1 MAVPGKK
8 TRDMT
13 QGVIWKHLIA
23 FALPLMIGNL
33 FQQLYNTVDSIV
45 VGNYV
50 SKQALAAVGSTTSII
65 NMMVGFFS
73 GVSVGAGVIISQRF
87 GAKDPEGVH
96 KAVHTTITL
105 TLIIGVIGTVV
116 GTLLAPTML
125 TLMKTPEDVF
135 VEAKVYL
142 RIYFGGISGLMLYNM
157 GSGILR
163 AVGDSRRPLYFL
175 IVSSVV
181 NIVLDL
187 LFVLGFG
194 MGVEGVAYAT
204 IIAQFVSAFLIY
216 LTLYR
221 TRDVHQFRP
230 SKLRLYPEMVSSIIR
245 VGLPSGLQQALT
257 SFSNVFV
264 QSYINSFGTNCVA
277 GWSCYHRIDQFILLP
292 MQSISMASTTFA
304 GQNIGNRDLERTEKG
319 IRTAVTLSI
328 VVTGILITLVSIF
341 CVPLIKIF
349 NNDPAVLE
357 YGKTFIRLISP
368 FYLIICFNQIY
379 AGALRGAGDAKAP
392 MVIMLFSF
400 VLFRQLYLAI
410 GTQFEALNNPWFVGL
425 GYPAGWAMC
434 SALQLTYYYKSK
446 WRERCR
452 NRWAAEDAAREMKK
466 ANA

>member
-1 MAVPGKK
+1 MAAPRKK

-13 QGVIWKHLIA
+13 QGTIWKHLLA

-45 VGNYV
+45 VGQFV

-65 NMMVGFFS
+65 NMLVGFFS

-96 KAVHTTITL
+96 KAVHTTISL
-105 TLIIGVIGTVV
+105 TLIIGLIGTVV
-116 GTLLAPTML
+116 GIVLAPIML
-125 TLMKTPEDVF
+125 TLMKTPQDVF
-135 VEAKVYL
+135 VEAKAYL
-142 RIYFGGISGLMLYNM
+142 QIYFGGISGLMLYNM

-175 IVSSVV
+175 VFSSCV

-187 LFVLGFG
+187 LFVLGFH

-204 IIAQFVSAFLIY
+204 IIAQFSSAALIY
-216 LTLYR
+216 FTLYR
-221 TRDVHQFRP
+221 THDVHRFQP
-230 SKLRLYPEMVSSIIR
+230 KKLRIYPEMVRSIIR
-245 VGLPSGLQQALT
+245 VGLPAGLQQALT

-264 QSYINSFGTNCVA
+264 QGYINSFGTNCVA

-292 MQSISMASTTFA
+292 MQSISMASTTFV
-304 GQNIGNRDLERTEKG
+304 GQNIGHRDLKRTEKG
-319 IRTAVTLSI
+319 IRTAVMLSI
-328 VVTGILITLVSIF
+328 VVTGILIGLVVIF
-341 CVPLIKIF
+341 CAPLIKIF
-349 NNDPAVLE
+349 NDDPGVVE
-357 YGKTFIRLISP
+357 YGVMFIRLISP

-392 MVIMLFSF
+392 MFIMLFSF

-410 GTQFEALNNPWFVGL
+410 GTQFINTEWFVGL

-434 SALQLTYYYKSK
+434 STLQLLYYYKSK
-446 WRERCR
+446 WRDRCR
-452 NRWAAEDAAREMKK
+452 ANWAAEDAAKELKK
-466 ANA
+466 A

>member
-1 MAVPGKK
+1 MAAPRKK
-8 TRDMT
+8 TWDMT
-13 QGVIWKHLIA
+13 QGTIWKHLLA

-45 VGNYV
+45 VGQFV

-65 NMMVGFFS
+65 NMLVGFFS

-96 KAVHTTITL
+96 KAVHTTISL
-105 TLIIGVIGTVV
+105 TLIIGLIGTVV
-116 GTLLAPTML
+116 GIVLAPIML
-125 TLMKTPEDVF
+125 TLMKTPQDVF
-135 VEAKVYL
+135 VEAKAYL
-142 RIYFGGISGLMLYNM
+142 QIYFGGISGLMLYNM

-175 IVSSVV
+175 VFSSCV

-187 LFVLGFG
+187 VFVLGFH

-204 IIAQFVSAFLIY
+204 IIAQFSSAALIY
-216 LTLYR
+216 FTLYR
-221 TRDVHQFRP
+221 THDVHRFHP
-230 SKLRLYPEMVSSIIR
+230 KKLRIYPEMVRSIIR
-245 VGLPSGLQQALT
+245 VGLPAGLQQALT

-264 QSYINSFGTNCVA
+264 QGYINSFGTNCVA

-292 MQSISMASTTFA
+292 MQSISMASTTFV
-304 GQNIGNRDLERTEKG
+304 GQNIGHRDLERTEKG

-328 VVTGILITLVSIF
+328 IVTGFLIGLVVIF
-341 CVPLIKIF
+341 CAPLIKIF
-349 NNDPAVLE
+349 NDDPGVVE
-357 YGKTFIRLISP
+357 YGVMFIRLISP

-410 GTQFEALNNPWFVGL
+410 GTQFINTEWFVGL
-425 GYPAGWAMC
+425 GYPAGWIMC
-434 SALQLTYYYKSK
+434 STLQLLYYYKSK
-446 WRERCR
+446 WRDRCR
-452 NRWAAEDAAREMKK
+452 ANWAAEDAAKELKK
-466 ANA
+466 V

>member
-1 MAVPGKK
+1 VAAPRKK

-13 QGVIWKHLIA
+13 QGVIWKHLLA

-45 VGNYV
+45 VGQFV

-65 NMMVGFFS
+65 NMLVGFFS

-96 KAVHTTITL
+96 KAVHTTISL
-105 TLIIGVIGTVV
+105 TLIIGLVGTVV
-116 GTLLAPTML
+116 GILLAPLML
-125 TLMKTPEDVF
+125 TLMKTPQDVF
-135 VEAKVYL
+135 VEAKTYL
-142 RIYFGGISGLMLYNM
+142 QIYFGGISGLMLYNM

-175 IVSSVV
+175 VFSSCV

-204 IIAQFVSAFLIY
+204 IIAQFASAALIY
-216 LTLYR
+216 FTLYR
-221 TRDVHQFRP
+221 TQDVHRFQP
-230 SKLRLYPEMVSSIIR
+230 SKLRVYPEMMRSIIR
-245 VGLPSGLQQALT
+245 VGFPAGLQQALT

-264 QSYINSFGTNCVA
+264 QGYINSFGTNCVA

-292 MQSISMASTTFA
+292 MQSISMASTTFV
-304 GQNIGNRDLERTEKG
+304 GQNIGHRDLERTEKG
-319 IRTAVTLSI
+319 IRTAVMLSI
-328 VVTGILITLVSIF
+328 IVTGILIGLVVIF
-341 CVPLIKIF
+341 CAPLIKIF
-349 NNDPAVLE
+349 NDDPGVVE
-357 YGKTFIRLISP
+357 YGVMFIRLISP

-392 MVIMLFSF
+392 MIIMLFSF

-410 GTQFEALNNPWFVGL
+410 GTQFINTEWFVGL
-425 GYPAGWAMC
+425 GYPAGWIMC
-434 SALQLTYYYKSK
+434 STLQLLYYYKSH
-446 WRERCR
+446 WRDRCR
-452 NRWAAEDAAREMKK
+452 ANWAAEDAAKELKK
-466 ANA
+466 A

>member
-1 MAVPGKK
+1 MAAPRKK

-13 QGVIWKHLIA
+13 QGTIWKHLLA

-45 VGNYV
+45 VGQFV

-65 NMMVGFFS
+65 NMLVGFFS

-96 KAVHTTITL
+96 KAVHTTISL
-105 TLIIGVIGTVV
+105 TLIIGLIGTVV
-116 GTLLAPTML
+116 GIVLAPIML
-125 TLMKTPEDVF
+125 TLMKTPQDVF
-135 VEAKVYL
+135 VEAKAYL
-142 RIYFGGISGLMLYNM
+142 QIYFGGISGLMLYNM

-175 IVSSVV
+175 VFSSCV

-187 LFVLGFG
+187 LFVLGFH

-204 IIAQFVSAFLIY
+204 IIAQFSSAALIY
-216 LTLYR
+216 FTLYR
-221 TRDVHQFRP
+221 THDVHRFQP
-230 SKLRLYPEMVSSIIR
+230 KKLRIYPEMVRSIIR
-245 VGLPSGLQQALT
+245 VGLPAGLQQALT

-264 QSYINSFGTNCVA
+264 QGYINSFGTNCVA

-292 MQSISMASTTFA
+292 MQSISMASTTFV
-304 GQNIGNRDLERTEKG
+304 GQNIGHRDLERTEKG
-319 IRTAVTLSI
+319 IRTAVMLSI
-328 VVTGILITLVSIF
+328 VVTGILIGLVVIF
-341 CVPLIKIF
+341 CAPLIKIF
-349 NNDPAVLE
+349 NDDPGVVE
-357 YGKTFIRLISP
+357 YGVMFIRLISP
-368 FYLIICFNQIY
+368 FYLIICINHIY

-392 MVIMLFSF
+392 MFIMLFSF

-410 GTQFEALNNPWFVGL
+410 GTQFINTEWFVGL

-434 SALQLTYYYKSK
+434 STLQLLYYYKSK
-446 WRERCR
+446 WRDRCR
-452 NRWAAEDAAREMKK
+452 ANWAAEDAAKEMKK
-466 ANA
+466 A

>member
-1 MAVPGKK
+1 MAAPRKK

-13 QGVIWKHLIA
+13 QGTIWKHLLA

-45 VGNYV
+45 VGQFV

-65 NMMVGFFS
+65 NMLVGFFS

-87 GAKDPEGVH
+87 GAKDPVGVH
-96 KAVHTTITL
+96 KAVHTTISL
-105 TLIIGVIGTVV
+105 TLIIGLVGTVV
-116 GTLLAPTML
+116 GIVLAPIML
-125 TLMKTPEDVF
+125 TLMKTPQDVF
-135 VEAKVYL
+135 VEAKAYL
-142 RIYFGGISGLMLYNM
+142 QIYFGGISGLMLYNM

-175 IVSSVV
+175 VFSSCV

-187 LFVLGFG
+187 LFVLGFH

-204 IIAQFVSAFLIY
+204 IIAQFSSAALIY
-216 LTLYR
+216 FTLYR
-221 TRDVHQFRP
+221 THDVHRFQP
-230 SKLRLYPEMVSSIIR
+230 KKLRIYPEMVRSIIR
-245 VGLPSGLQQALT
+245 VGLPAGLQQALT

-264 QSYINSFGTNCVA
+264 QGYINSFGTNCVA

-292 MQSISMASTTFA
+292 MQSISMASTTFV
-304 GQNIGNRDLERTEKG
+304 GQNIGHRDLERTEKG
-319 IRTAVTLSI
+319 IRTAVMLSI
-328 VVTGILITLVSIF
+328 VVTGILIGLVVIF
-341 CVPLIKIF
+341 CAPLIKIF
-349 NNDPAVLE
+349 NDDPGVVE
-357 YGKTFIRLISP
+357 YGVMFIRLISP

-392 MVIMLFSF
+392 MFIMLFSF

-410 GTQFEALNNPWFVGL
+410 GTQFINTEWFVGL

-434 SALQLTYYYKSK
+434 STLQLLYYYKSK
-446 WRERCR
+446 WRDRCR
-452 NRWAAEDAAREMKK
+452 ANWAAEDAAKEMKK
-466 ANA
+466 A

>member
-1 MAVPGKK
+1 MAAPRKK

-13 QGVIWKHLIA
+13 QGVIWKHLLA

-45 VGNYV
+45 VGQFV

-65 NMMVGFFS
+65 NMLVGFFS
-73 GVSVGAGVIISQRF
+73 GVSVGAGVVISQRF

-96 KAVHTTITL
+96 KAVHTTISL
-105 TLIIGVIGTVV
+105 TLIIGLIGTVV
-116 GTLLAPTML
+116 GVFLAPVML
-125 TLMKTPEDVF
+125 TLMKTPQDVF

-142 RIYFGGISGLMLYNM
+142 QIYFGGISGLMLYNM

-175 IVSSVV
+175 VFSSCV

-187 LFVLGFG
+187 VFVLVFQ
-194 MGVEGVAYAT
+194 MGVKGVALAT
-204 IIAQFVSAFLIY
+204 IIAQFSSAALIY
-216 LTLYR
+216 FTLYR
-221 TRDVHQFRP
+221 THDVHRFQP
-230 SKLRLYPEMVSSIIR
+230 SKLKIYPEMLKNIIR

-292 MQSISMASTTFA
+292 MQSISMASTTFV
-304 GQNIGNRDLERTEKG
+304 GQNMGNRNLERAEKG
-319 IRTAVTLSI
+319 IRTAVILSM
-328 VVTGILITLVSIF
+328 VVTGTLITLVCIF

-349 NNDPAVLE
+349 NADPAVLE
-357 YGKTFIRLISP
+357 YGKTFIRMISP

-379 AGALRGAGDAKAP
+379 AGALRGAGDAKTP
-392 MVIMLFSF
+392 MIIMLFSF
-400 VLFRQLYLAI
+400 VLFRQMYLAI
-410 GTQFEALNNPWFVGL
+410 GTQFPALNNPWFVGL

-434 SALQLTYYYKSK
+434 STLQLLYYYKSK
-446 WRERCR
+446 WRDRCR
-452 NRWAAEDAAREMKK
+452 ARWAEEDAAK
-466 ANA
+466 NAQIA

>member
-1 MAVPGKK
+1 MAAPRKK

-13 QGVIWKHLIA
+13 QGTIWKHLLA

-45 VGNYV
+45 VGQFV

-65 NMMVGFFS
+65 NMLVGFFS

-96 KAVHTTITL
+96 KAVHTTISL
-105 TLIIGVIGTVV
+105 TLIIGLIGTVV
-116 GTLLAPTML
+116 GIVLAPIML
-125 TLMKTPEDVF
+125 TLMKTPQDVF
-135 VEAKVYL
+135 VEAKAYL
-142 RIYFGGISGLMLYNM
+142 QIYFGGISGLMLYNM

-175 IVSSVV
+175 VFSSCV

-187 LFVLGFG
+187 LFVLGFH

-204 IIAQFVSAFLIY
+204 IIAQFSSAALIY
-216 LTLYR
+216 FTLYR
-221 TRDVHQFRP
+221 THDVHRFQP
-230 SKLRLYPEMVSSIIR
+230 KKLRIYPEMVRSIIR
-245 VGLPSGLQQALT
+245 VGLPAGLQQALT

-264 QSYINSFGTNCVA
+264 QGYINSFGTNCVA

-292 MQSISMASTTFA
+292 MQSISMASTTFV
-304 GQNIGNRDLERTEKG
+304 GQNIGHRDLERTEKG
-319 IRTAVTLSI
+319 IRTAVMLSI
-328 VVTGILITLVSIF
+328 IVTGILIGLVVIF
-341 CVPLIKIF
+341 CAPLIKIF
-349 NNDPAVLE
+349 NDDPGVVE
-357 YGKTFIRLISP
+357 YGVMFIRLISP

-410 GTQFEALNNPWFVGL
+410 GTQFINTEWFVGL
-425 GYPAGWAMC
+425 GYPAGWIMC
-434 SALQLTYYYKSK
+434 STLQLLYYYKSK
-446 WRERCR
+446 WRDRCR
-452 NRWAAEDAAREMKK
+452 ANWAAEDAAKELKK
-466 ANA
+466 A

>member
-1 MAVPGKK
+1 VAVPRKK

-13 QGVIWKHLIA
+13 QGTIWKHLLA

-45 VGNYV
+45 VGQFV

-65 NMMVGFFS
+65 NMLVGFFS

-96 KAVHTTITL
+96 KAVHTTISL
-105 TLIIGVIGTVV
+105 TLIIGLVGTVV
-116 GTLLAPTML
+116 GFVLAPIML
-125 TLMKTPEDVF
+125 TLMKTPQDVF
-135 VEAKVYL
+135 VEAKTYL
-142 RIYFGGISGLMLYNM
+142 QIYFGGISGLMLYNM

-175 IVSSVV
+175 VFSSCV

-187 LFVLGFG
+187 LFVLVFH
-194 MGVEGVAYAT
+194 MGVDGVAYAT
-204 IIAQFVSAFLIY
+204 IIAQFASAALIY
-216 LTLYR
+216 ITLFR
-221 TRDVHQFRP
+221 THDVHRFQP
-230 SKLRLYPEMVSSIIR
+230 SKLRIYPEMVKSIIR
-245 VGLPSGLQQALT
+245 VGLPAGLQQALT

-264 QSYINSFGTNCVA
+264 QGYINSFGTNCVA

-292 MQSISMASTTFA
+292 MQSISMASTTFV
-304 GQNIGNRDLERTEKG
+304 GQNIGHRDLERTEKG

-328 VVTGILITLVSIF
+328 IVTGILIGLVVIF
-341 CVPLIKIF
+341 CAPLIKIF
-349 NNDPAVLE
+349 NDDPGVVE
-357 YGKTFIRLISP
+357 YGVMFIRLISP

-392 MVIMLFSF
+392 MFIMLFSF

-410 GTQFEALNNPWFVGL
+410 GTQFINTEWFVGL

-434 SALQLTYYYKSK
+434 STLQLLYYYKSH
-446 WRERCR
+446 WRDRCR
-452 NRWAAEDAAREMKK
+452 ANWAAEDAAKELKK
-466 ANA
+466 A

>member
-1 MAVPGKK
+1 MAVPRKK

-13 QGVIWKHLIA
+13 QGTIWKHLLA

-45 VGNYV
+45 VGQFV

-65 NMMVGFFS
+65 NMLVGFFS

-96 KAVHTTITL
+96 KAVHTTISL
-105 TLIIGVIGTVV
+105 TLIIGLVGTVV
-116 GTLLAPTML
+116 GFVLAPIML
-125 TLMKTPEDVF
+125 TLMKTPQDVF
-135 VEAKVYL
+135 VEAKTYL
-142 RIYFGGISGLMLYNM
+142 QIYFGGISGLMLYNM

-175 IVSSVV
+175 VFSSCV

-187 LFVLGFG
+187 LFVLVFH
-194 MGVEGVAYAT
+194 MGVDGVAYAT
-204 IIAQFVSAFLIY
+204 IIAQFASAALIY
-216 LTLYR
+216 ITLFR
-221 TRDVHQFRP
+221 THDVHRFQP
-230 SKLRLYPEMVSSIIR
+230 SKLRIYPEMVKSIIR
-245 VGLPSGLQQALT
+245 VGLPAGLQQALT

-264 QSYINSFGTNCVA
+264 QGYINSFGTNCVA

-292 MQSISMASTTFA
+292 MQSISMASTTFV
-304 GQNIGNRDLERTEKG
+304 GQNIGHRDLERTEKG

-328 VVTGILITLVSIF
+328 IVTGILIGLVVIF
-341 CVPLIKIF
+341 CAPLIKIF
-349 NNDPAVLE
+349 NDDPGVVE
-357 YGKTFIRLISP
+357 YGVMFIRLISP

-392 MVIMLFSF
+392 MFIMLFSF

-410 GTQFEALNNPWFVGL
+410 GTQFINTEWFVGL

-434 SALQLTYYYKSK
+434 STLQLLYYYKSH
-446 WRERCR
+446 WRDRCR
-452 NRWAAEDAAREMKK
+452 ANWAAEDAAKELKK
-466 ANA
+466 A

>member
-1 MAVPGKK
+1 MAAPRKK

-13 QGVIWKHLIA
+13 QGAIWKHLLA
-23 FALPLMIGNL
+23 FALPLMVGNL

-45 VGNYV
+45 VGQFV

-65 NMMVGFFS
+65 NMLVGFFS
-73 GVSVGAGVIISQRF
+73 GVSVGAGVVISQRF

-96 KAVHTTITL
+96 RAVHTTISL
-105 TLIIGVIGTVV
+105 TLIIGLV
-116 GTLLAPTML
+116 GTLVGIFLAPVML
-125 TLMKTPEDVF
+125 TLMKTPADVF
-135 VEAKVYL
+135 VEAKAYL
-142 RIYFGGISGLMLYNM
+142 QIYFGGISGLMLYNM

-175 IVSSVV
+175 MFSSCV

-187 LFVLGFG
+187 VFVLGFR

-204 IIAQFVSAFLIY
+204 IIAQFASAALIY

-221 TRDVHQFRP
+221 THDVHRFQP
-230 SKLRLYPEMVSSIIR
+230 SKLRIDGEMVRRIIR

-292 MQSISMASTTFA
+292 MQSISMASTTFV
-304 GQNIGNRDLERTEKG
+304 GQNIGHRDLERTEKG
-319 IRTAVTLSI
+319 IRTAVLLSI
-328 VVTGILITLVSIF
+328 VVTGILITLVFIF

-349 NNDPAVLE
+349 NDDPAVLE

-379 AGALRGAGDAKAP
+379 AGALRGAGEAKAP
-392 MVIMLFSF
+392 MFIMLFSF
-400 VLFRQLYLAI
+400 VLFRQIYLAV
-410 GTQFEALNNPWFVGL
+410 GTQFPALNNPWFVGL

-434 SALQLTYYYKSK
+434 STLQLTYYYKSK
-446 WRERCR
+446 WRERCKA
-452 NRWAAEDAAREMKK
+452 NWAAEDAAKELKK
-466 ANA
+466 A

>member
-1 MAVPGKK
+1 MAAPRKK

-13 QGVIWKHLIA
+13 QGTIWKHLLA

-45 VGNYV
+45 VGQFV

-65 NMMVGFFS
+65 NMLVGFFS

-96 KAVHTTITL
+96 KAVHTTISL
-105 TLIIGVIGTVV
+105 TLIIGLIGTVV
-116 GTLLAPTML
+116 GIVLAPIML
-125 TLMKTPEDVF
+125 TLMKTPQDVF
-135 VEAKVYL
+135 VEAKAYL
-142 RIYFGGISGLMLYNM
+142 QIYFGGISGLMLYNM

-175 IVSSVV
+175 VFSSCV

-187 LFVLGFG
+187 LFVLGFH

-204 IIAQFVSAFLIY
+204 IIAQFSSAALIY
-216 LTLYR
+216 FTLYR
-221 TRDVHQFRP
+221 THDVHRFQP
-230 SKLRLYPEMVSSIIR
+230 KKLRIYPEMVRSIIR
-245 VGLPSGLQQALT
+245 VGLPAGLQQALT

-264 QSYINSFGTNCVA
+264 QGYINSFGTNCVA

-292 MQSISMASTTFA
+292 MQSISMASTTFV
-304 GQNIGNRDLERTEKG
+304 GQNIGHRDLERTEKG
-319 IRTAVTLSI
+319 IRTAVMLSI
-328 VVTGILITLVSIF
+328 VVTGILIGLVVIF
-341 CVPLIKIF
+341 CAPLIKIF
-349 NNDPAVLE
+349 NDDPGVVE
-357 YGKTFIRLISP
+357 YGVMFIRLISP

-410 GTQFEALNNPWFVGL
+410 GTQFINTEWFVGL
-425 GYPAGWAMC
+425 GYPAGWIMC
-434 SALQLTYYYKSK
+434 STLQLLYYYKSK
-446 WRERCR
+446 WRDRCR
-452 NRWAAEDAAREMKK
+452 ANWAAEDAAKELKK
-466 ANA
+466 A

>member
-1 MAVPGKK
+1 MAAPRKK

-13 QGVIWKHLIA
+13 QGAIWKHLLA
-23 FALPLMIGNL
+23 FALPLMVGNL

-45 VGNYV
+45 VGQFV

-65 NMMVGFFS
+65 NMLVGFFS
-73 GVSVGAGVIISQRF
+73 GVSVGAGVVISQRF

-96 KAVHTTITL
+96 RAVHTTISL
-105 TLIIGVIGTVV
+105 TLIIGLV
-116 GTLLAPTML
+116 GTLVGIFLAPVML
-125 TLMKTPEDVF
+125 TLMKTPADVF
-135 VEAKVYL
+135 VEAKAYL
-142 RIYFGGISGLMLYNM
+142 QIYFGGISGLMLYNM

-175 IVSSVV
+175 MFSSCV

-187 LFVLGFG
+187 VFVLGFR

-204 IIAQFVSAFLIY
+204 IIAQFASAALIY

-221 TRDVHQFRP
+221 THDVHRFQP
-230 SKLRLYPEMVSSIIR
+230 SKLRIDGEMVRRIIR

-292 MQSISMASTTFA
+292 MQSISMASTTFV
-304 GQNIGNRDLERTEKG
+304 GQNIGHRDLERTEKG
-319 IRTAVTLSI
+319 IRTAVLLSI
-328 VVTGILITLVSIF
+328 VVTGILITLVFIF

-349 NNDPAVLE
+349 NDDPAVLE

-392 MVIMLFSF
+392 MFIMLFSF
-400 VLFRQLYLAI
+400 VLFRQIYLAV
-410 GTQFEALNNPWFVGL
+410 GTQFPALNNPWFVGL

-434 SALQLTYYYKSK
+434 STLQLTYYYKSK
-446 WRERCR
+446 WRERCKA
-452 NRWAAEDAAREMKK
+452 NWAAEDAAKELKK
-466 ANA
+466 A

>member
-1 MAVPGKK
+1 MAAPRKK

-13 QGVIWKHLIA
+13 QGTIWKHLLA

-45 VGNYV
+45 VGQFV

-65 NMMVGFFS
+65 NMLVGFFS

-96 KAVHTTITL
+96 KAVHTTISL
-105 TLIIGVIGTVV
+105 TLIIGLVGTVV
-116 GTLLAPTML
+116 GIVLAPIML
-125 TLMKTPEDVF
+125 TLMKTPQDVF
-135 VEAKVYL
+135 VEAKAYL
-142 RIYFGGISGLMLYNM
+142 QIYFGGISGLMLYNM

-175 IVSSVV
+175 VFSSCA

-187 LFVLGFG
+187 VFVLGFH

-204 IIAQFVSAFLIY
+204 IIAQFASAALIY
-216 LTLYR
+216 FTLYR
-221 TRDVHQFRP
+221 THDVHRFQP
-230 SKLRLYPEMVSSIIR
+230 KKLRIYPEMVRSIIR
-245 VGLPSGLQQALT
+245 VGLPAGLQQALT

-264 QSYINSFGTNCVA
+264 QGYINSFGTNCVA

-292 MQSISMASTTFA
+292 MQSISMASTTFV
-304 GQNIGNRDLERTEKG
+304 GQNIGHRDLERTEKG
-319 IRTAVTLSI
+319 IRTAVMLSI
-328 VVTGILITLVSIF
+328 IVTGILIGLVVIF
-341 CVPLIKIF
+341 CAPLIKIF
-349 NNDPAVLE
+349 NDDPGVVE
-357 YGKTFIRLISP
+357 YGVMFIRLISP

-410 GTQFEALNNPWFVGL
+410 GTQFINTEWFVGL
-425 GYPAGWAMC
+425 GYPAGWIMC
-434 SALQLTYYYKSK
+434 STLQLLYYYKSK
-446 WRERCR
+446 WRDRCR
-452 NRWAAEDAAREMKK
+452 ANWAAEDAAKELKK
-466 ANA
+466 A

>member
-1 MAVPGKK
+1 MAAPRKK

-13 QGVIWKHLIA
+13 QGTIWKHLLA

-45 VGNYV
+45 VGQFV

-65 NMMVGFFS
+65 NMLVGFFS
-73 GVSVGAGVIISQRF
+73 GVSVGAGVVISQRF

-96 KAVHTTITL
+96 KAVHTTISL
-105 TLIIGVIGTVV
+105 TLIIGLVGTVV
-116 GTLLAPTML
+116 GIVLAPVML
-125 TLMKTPEDVF
+125 TLMKTPPDVF
-135 VEAKVYL
+135 VEAKAYL
-142 RIYFGGISGLMLYNM
+142 QIYFGGISGLMLYNM

-175 IVSSVV
+175 VFSSCV

-187 LFVLGFG
+187 LFVLGFH

-204 IIAQFVSAFLIY
+204 IIAQFSSAALIY
-216 LTLYR
+216 FTLYR
-221 TRDVHQFRP
+221 THDVHRFQP
-230 SKLRLYPEMVSSIIR
+230 KKLRIYPEMVRSIIR
-245 VGLPSGLQQALT
+245 VGLPAGLQQALT

-264 QSYINSFGTNCVA
+264 QGYINSFGTNCVA

-292 MQSISMASTTFA
+292 MQSISMASTTFV
-304 GQNIGNRDLERTEKG
+304 GQNIGHRDLERTEKG
-319 IRTAVTLSI
+319 IRTAVMLSI
-328 VVTGILITLVSIF
+328 VVTGILIGLVVIF
-341 CVPLIKIF
+341 CAPLIKIF
-349 NNDPAVLE
+349 NDDPGVVE
-357 YGKTFIRLISP
+357 YGVMFIRLISP

-392 MVIMLFSF
+392 MFIMLFSF

-410 GTQFEALNNPWFVGL
+410 GTQFINTEWFVGL

-434 SALQLTYYYKSK
+434 STLQLLYYYKSK
-446 WRERCR
+446 WRDRCR
-452 NRWAAEDAAREMKK
+452 ANWAAEDAAKELKK
-466 ANA
+466 A

>member
-1 MAVPGKK
+1 MAVPRKK

-13 QGVIWKHLIA
+13 QGTIWKHLLA

-45 VGNYV
+45 VGQFV

-65 NMMVGFFS
+65 NMLVGFFS

-96 KAVHTTITL
+96 KAVHTTISL
-105 TLIIGVIGTVV
+105 TLIIGLVGTVV
-116 GTLLAPTML
+116 GIVLAPIML
-125 TLMKTPEDVF
+125 TLMKTPQDVF
-135 VEAKVYL
+135 VEAKAYL
-142 RIYFGGISGLMLYNM
+142 QIYFGGISGLMLYNM

-175 IVSSVV
+175 VFSSCV

-187 LFVLGFG
+187 LFVLGFH

-204 IIAQFVSAFLIY
+204 IIAQFSSAALIY
-216 LTLYR
+216 FTLYR
-221 TRDVHQFRP
+221 THDMHRFQP
-230 SKLRLYPEMVSSIIR
+230 KKLRIYPEMVRSIIR
-245 VGLPSGLQQALT
+245 VGLPAGLQQALT

-264 QSYINSFGTNCVA
+264 QGYINSFGTNCVA

-292 MQSISMASTTFA
+292 MQSISMASTTFV
-304 GQNIGNRDLERTEKG
+304 GQNIGHRDLERTEKG
-319 IRTAVTLSI
+319 IRTAVMLSI
-328 VVTGILITLVSIF
+328 VVTGILIGLVVIF
-341 CVPLIKIF
+341 CAPLIKIF
-349 NNDPAVLE
+349 NDDPGVVE
-357 YGKTFIRLISP
+357 YGVMFIRLISP

-392 MVIMLFSF
+392 MFIMLFSF

-410 GTQFEALNNPWFVGL
+410 GTQFINTEWFVGL

-434 SALQLTYYYKSK
+434 STLQLLYYYKSK
-446 WRERCR
+446 WRDRCR
-452 NRWAAEDAAREMKK
+452 ANWAAEDAAKELKK
-466 ANA
+466 A

>member
-1 MAVPGKK
+1 MAAPRKK

-13 QGVIWKHLIA
+13 QGTIWKHLLA

-45 VGNYV
+45 VGQFV

-65 NMMVGFFS
+65 NMLVGFFS

-96 KAVHTTITL
+96 KAVHTTISL
-105 TLIIGVIGTVV
+105 TLIIGLIGTVV
-116 GTLLAPTML
+116 GIVLAPIML
-125 TLMKTPEDVF
+125 TLMKTPQDVF
-135 VEAKVYL
+135 VEAKAYL
-142 RIYFGGISGLMLYNM
+142 QIYFGGISGLMLYNM

-175 IVSSVV
+175 VFSSCV

-187 LFVLGFG
+187 LFVLGFH

-204 IIAQFVSAFLIY
+204 IIAQFSSAALIY
-216 LTLYR
+216 FTLYR
-221 TRDVHQFRP
+221 THDVHRFQP
-230 SKLRLYPEMVSSIIR
+230 KKLRIYPEMVRSIIR
-245 VGLPSGLQQALT
+245 VGLPAGLQQALT

-264 QSYINSFGTNCVA
+264 QGYINSFGTNCVA

-292 MQSISMASTTFA
+292 MQSISMASTTFV
-304 GQNIGNRDLERTEKG
+304 GQNIGHRDLERTEKG
-319 IRTAVTLSI
+319 IRTAVMLSI
-328 VVTGILITLVSIF
+328 IVTGILIGLVVIF
-341 CVPLIKIF
+341 CAPLIKIF
-349 NNDPAVLE
+349 NDDPGVVE
-357 YGKTFIRLISP
+357 YGVMFIRLISP

-392 MVIMLFSF
+392 MFIMLFSF

-410 GTQFEALNNPWFVGL
+410 GTQFINTEWFVGL

-434 SALQLTYYYKSK
+434 STLQLLYYYKSK
-446 WRERCR
+446 WRDHCR
-452 NRWAAEDAAREMKK
+452 ANWAAEDAAKEMKK
-466 ANA
+466 A

>member
-1 MAVPGKK
+1 MAAPRKK

-13 QGVIWKHLIA
+13 QGTIWKHLLA

-45 VGNYV
+45 VGQFV

-65 NMMVGFFS
+65 NMLVGFFS

-96 KAVHTTITL
+96 KAVHTTISL
-105 TLIIGVIGTVV
+105 TLIIGLIGTVV
-116 GTLLAPTML
+116 GIVLAPIML
-125 TLMKTPEDVF
+125 TLMKTPQDVF
-135 VEAKVYL
+135 VEAKAYL
-142 RIYFGGISGLMLYNM
+142 QIYFGGISGLMLYNM

-175 IVSSVV
+175 VFSSCV

-187 LFVLGFG
+187 LFVLGFH

-204 IIAQFVSAFLIY
+204 VIAQFSSAALIY
-216 LTLYR
+216 FTLYR
-221 TRDVHQFRP
+221 THDVHRFQP
-230 SKLRLYPEMVSSIIR
+230 KKLRIYPEMVRSIIR
-245 VGLPSGLQQALT
+245 VGLPAGLQQALT

-264 QSYINSFGTNCVA
+264 QGYINSFGTNCVA

-292 MQSISMASTTFA
+292 MQSISMASTTFV
-304 GQNIGNRDLERTEKG
+304 GQNIGHRDLERTEKG
-319 IRTAVTLSI
+319 IRTAVMLSI
-328 VVTGILITLVSIF
+328 VVTGILIGLVVIF
-341 CVPLIKIF
+341 CAPLIKIF
-349 NNDPAVLE
+349 NDDPGVVE
-357 YGKTFIRLISP
+357 YGVMFIRLISP

-392 MVIMLFSF
+392 MFIMLFSF

-410 GTQFEALNNPWFVGL
+410 GTQFINTEWFVGL

-434 SALQLTYYYKSK
+434 STLQLLYYYKSK
-446 WRERCR
+446 WRDRCR
-452 NRWAAEDAAREMKK
+452 ANWAAEDAAKELKK
-466 ANA
+466 A

>member
-1 MAVPGKK
+1 MAAPRKK

-13 QGVIWKHLIA
+13 QGTIWKHLLA

-45 VGNYV
+45 VGQFV

-65 NMMVGFFS
+65 NMLVGFFS

-96 KAVHTTITL
+96 KAVHTTISL
-105 TLIIGVIGTVV
+105 TLIIGLIGTVV
-116 GTLLAPTML
+116 GMVLAPIML
-125 TLMKTPEDVF
+125 TLMKTPQDVF
-135 VEAKVYL
+135 VEAKAYL
-142 RIYFGGISGLMLYNM
+142 QIYFGGISGLMLYNM

-175 IVSSVV
+175 VFSSCV

-187 LFVLGFG
+187 LFVLGFH

-204 IIAQFVSAFLIY
+204 IIAQFSSAALIY
-216 LTLYR
+216 FTLYR
-221 TRDVHQFRP
+221 THDVHRFQP
-230 SKLRLYPEMVSSIIR
+230 KKLRIYPEMVRSIIR
-245 VGLPSGLQQALT
+245 VGLPAGLQQALT

-264 QSYINSFGTNCVA
+264 QGYINSFGTNCVA

-292 MQSISMASTTFA
+292 MQSISMASTTFV
-304 GQNIGNRDLERTEKG
+304 GQNIGHRDLERTEKG
-319 IRTAVTLSI
+319 IRTAVMLSI
-328 VVTGILITLVSIF
+328 IVTGILIGLVVIF
-341 CVPLIKIF
+341 CAPLIKIF
-349 NNDPAVLE
+349 NDDPGVVE
-357 YGKTFIRLISP
+357 YGVMFIRLISP

-392 MVIMLFSF
+392 MFILLFSF

-410 GTQFEALNNPWFVGL
+410 GTQFINTEWFVGL

-434 SALQLTYYYKSK
+434 STLQLLYYYKSK
-446 WRERCR
+446 WRDRCR
-452 NRWAAEDAAREMKK
+452 ANWAAEDAAKEMKK
-466 ANA
+466 A

>member
-1 MAVPGKK
+1 MAAPRKK

-13 QGVIWKHLIA
+13 QGTIWKHLLA

-45 VGNYV
+45 VGQFV

-65 NMMVGFFS
+65 NMLVGFFS

-96 KAVHTTITL
+96 KAVHTTISL
-105 TLIIGVIGTVV
+105 TLIIGLIGTVV
-116 GTLLAPTML
+116 GIVLAPIML
-125 TLMKTPEDVF
+125 TLMKTPQDVF
-135 VEAKVYL
+135 VEAKAYL
-142 RIYFGGISGLMLYNM
+142 QIYFGGISGLMLYNM

-175 IVSSVV
+175 VFSSCV

-187 LFVLGFG
+187 LFVLGFH

-204 IIAQFVSAFLIY
+204 IIAQFSSAALIY
-216 LTLYR
+216 FTLYR
-221 TRDVHQFRP
+221 THDVHRFQP
-230 SKLRLYPEMVSSIIR
+230 KKLRIYPEMVRSIIR
-245 VGLPSGLQQALT
+245 VGLPAGLQQALT

-264 QSYINSFGTNCVA
+264 QGYINSFGTNCVA

-292 MQSISMASTTFA
+292 LQSISMASTTFV
-304 GQNIGNRDLERTEKG
+304 GQNIGHRDLERTEKG
-319 IRTAVTLSI
+319 IRTAVMLSI
-328 VVTGILITLVSIF
+328 VVTGILIGLGVIL
-341 CVPLIKIF
+341 CAPLLKIF
-349 NNDPAVLE
+349 NDDPGVVE
-357 YGKTFIRLISP
+357 YGVMFIRLISP

-392 MVIMLFSF
+392 MFIMLFSF

-410 GTQFEALNNPWFVGL
+410 GTQFINTEWFVGL

-434 SALQLTYYYKSK
+434 STLQLLYYYKSK
-446 WRERCR
+446 WRDRCR
-452 NRWAAEDAAREMKK
+452 ANWAAEDAAKEMKK
-466 ANA
+466 A

>member
-1 MAVPGKK
+1 MAAPRKK

-13 QGVIWKHLIA
+13 QGVIWKHLLA

-45 VGNYV
+45 VGQFV

-65 NMMVGFFS
+65 NMLVGFFS
-73 GVSVGAGVIISQRF
+73 GVSVGAGVVISQRF

-96 KAVHTTITL
+96 KAVHTTISL
-105 TLIIGVIGTVV
+105 TLIIGLIGTVV
-116 GTLLAPTML
+116 GIFLAPVML
-125 TLMKTPEDVF
+125 TLMKTPQDVF
-135 VEAKVYL
+135 VEAKTYL
-142 RIYFGGISGLMLYNM
+142 QIYFGGISGLMLYNM

-175 IVSSVV
+175 VFSSCV

-187 LFVLGFG
+187 VFVLVFH
-194 MGVEGVAYAT
+194 MGVEGVALAT
-204 IIAQFVSAFLIY
+204 IIAQFSSASLIY
-216 LTLYR
+216 FTLYR
-221 TRDVHQFRP
+221 THDVHRFQP
-230 SKLRLYPEMVSSIIR
+230 SKLHIYPEMVKSIIR

-292 MQSISMASTTFA
+292 MQSISMASTTFV
-304 GQNIGNRDLERTEKG
+304 GQNMGNRNLERAEKG

-328 VVTGILITLVSIF
+328 VVTGILITLVWIF

-349 NNDPAVLE
+349 NADPAVLE
-357 YGKTFIRLISP
+357 YGRTFIRLISP

-379 AGALRGAGDAKAP
+379 AGALRGAGDAKTP
-392 MVIMLFSF
+392 MIIMLFSF
-400 VLFRQLYLAI
+400 VLFRQIYLAV
-410 GTQFEALNNPWFVGL
+410 GTQFPALNNPWFVGL

-434 SALQLTYYYKSK
+434 STLQLLYFYKSK
-446 WRERCR
+446 WRDRCR
-452 NRWAAEDAAREMKK
+452 ARWAEEDAAKSAK
-466 ANA
+466 TA

>member
-1 MAVPGKK
+1 MAAPRKK

-13 QGVIWKHLIA
+13 QGTIWKHLLA

-45 VGNYV
+45 VGQFV

-65 NMMVGFFS
+65 NMLVGFFS

-96 KAVHTTITL
+96 KAVHTTISL
-105 TLIIGVIGTVV
+105 TLIIGLVGTVV
-116 GTLLAPTML
+116 GIVLAPIML
-125 TLMKTPEDVF
+125 TLMKTPQDVF
-135 VEAKVYL
+135 VEAKAYL
-142 RIYFGGISGLMLYNM
+142 QIYFGGISGLMLYNM

-175 IVSSVV
+175 VFSSCV

-187 LFVLGFG
+187 VFVLGFH

-204 IIAQFVSAFLIY
+204 IIAQFASAALIY
-216 LTLYR
+216 FTLYR
-221 TRDVHQFRP
+221 THDVHRFQP
-230 SKLRLYPEMVSSIIR
+230 KKLRIYPEMVRSIIR
-245 VGLPSGLQQALT
+245 VGLPAGLQQALT

-264 QSYINSFGTNCVA
+264 QGYINSFGTNCVA

-304 GQNIGNRDLERTEKG
+304 GQNIGHRDLERTEKG
-319 IRTAVTLSI
+319 IRTAVMLSI
-328 VVTGILITLVSIF
+328 IVTGILIGLVVIF
-341 CVPLIKIF
+341 CAPLIKIF
-349 NNDPAVLE
+349 NDDPGVVE
-357 YGKTFIRLISP
+357 YGVMFIRLISP

-410 GTQFEALNNPWFVGL
+410 GTQFINTEWFVGL
-425 GYPAGWAMC
+425 GYPAGWIMC
-434 SALQLTYYYKSK
+434 STLQLLYYYKSK
-446 WRERCR
+446 WRDRCR
-452 NRWAAEDAAREMKK
+452 ANWAAEDAAKELKK
-466 ANA
+466 A

>member
-1 MAVPGKK
+1 MAAPRKK

-13 QGVIWKHLIA
+13 QGTIWKHLLA

-45 VGNYV
+45 VGQFV

-65 NMMVGFFS
+65 NMLVGFFS
-73 GVSVGAGVIISQRF
+73 GVSVGAGVVISQRF

-96 KAVHTTITL
+96 KAVHTTVSL
-105 TLIIGVIGTVV
+105 TLIIGLIGTVV
-116 GTLLAPTML
+116 GVFLAPIML
-125 TLMKTPEDVF
+125 TLMKTPQDVF
-135 VEAKVYL
+135 VEAKAYL
-142 RIYFGGISGLMLYNM
+142 QIYFGGISGLMLYNM

-175 IVSSVV
+175 VFSSCV

-187 LFVLGFG
+187 VFVLVFQ
-194 MGVEGVAYAT
+194 MGVKGVALAT
-204 IIAQFVSAFLIY
+204 IIAQFSSAALIY
-216 LTLYR
+216 FTLYR
-221 TRDVHQFRP
+221 THDVHRFQP
-230 SKLRLYPEMVSSIIR
+230 SKLKIYPEMLKNIIR

-292 MQSISMASTTFA
+292 MQSISMASTTFV
-304 GQNIGNRDLERTEKG
+304 GQNMGNRNLERAEKG
-319 IRTAVTLSI
+319 IRTAVILSM
-328 VVTGILITLVSIF
+328 VVTGTLITLVCIF

-349 NNDPAVLE
+349 NADPAVLE
-357 YGKTFIRLISP
+357 YGKTFIRMISP

-379 AGALRGAGDAKAP
+379 AGALSGAGDAKTP
-392 MVIMLFSF
+392 MIIMLFSF
-400 VLFRQLYLAI
+400 VLFRQMYLAI
-410 GTQFEALNNPWFVGL
+410 GTQFPALNNPWFVGL

-434 SALQLTYYYKSK
+434 STLQLLYYYKSK
-446 WRERCR
+446 WRDRCR
-452 NRWAAEDAAREMKK
+452 ARWAEEDAAK
-466 ANA
+466 NAQIA

>member
-1 MAVPGKK
+1 MAVPRKK

-13 QGVIWKHLIA
+13 QGTIWKHLLA

-45 VGNYV
+45 VGQFV

-65 NMMVGFFS
+65 NMLVGFFS

-96 KAVHTTITL
+96 KAVHTTISL
-105 TLIIGVIGTVV
+105 TLIIGLIGTVV
-116 GTLLAPTML
+116 GMVLAPIML
-125 TLMKTPEDVF
+125 TLMKTPQDVF
-135 VEAKVYL
+135 VEAKAYL
-142 RIYFGGISGLMLYNM
+142 QIYFGGISGLMLYNM

-175 IVSSVV
+175 VFSSCV

-187 LFVLGFG
+187 LFVLGFH

-204 IIAQFVSAFLIY
+204 IIAQFSSAALIY
-216 LTLYR
+216 FTLYR
-221 TRDVHQFRP
+221 THDVHRFQP
-230 SKLRLYPEMVSSIIR
+230 KKLRIYPEMVRSIIR
-245 VGLPSGLQQALT
+245 VGLPAGLQQALT

-264 QSYINSFGTNCVA
+264 QGYINSFGTNCVA

-292 MQSISMASTTFA
+292 MQSISMASTTFV
-304 GQNIGNRDLERTEKG
+304 GQNIGHRDLERTEKG
-319 IRTAVTLSI
+319 IRTAVMLSI
-328 VVTGILITLVSIF
+328 VVTGILIGLVVIF
-341 CVPLIKIF
+341 CAPLIKIF
-349 NNDPAVLE
+349 NDDPGVVE
-357 YGKTFIRLISP
+357 YGVMFIRLISP

-392 MVIMLFSF
+392 MFIMLFSF

-410 GTQFEALNNPWFVGL
+410 GTQFINTEWFVGL

-434 SALQLTYYYKSK
+434 STLQLLYYYKSK
-446 WRERCR
+446 WRDRCR
-452 NRWAAEDAAREMKK
+452 ANWAAEDAAKELKK
-466 ANA
+466 A

>member
-1 MAVPGKK
+1 MAAPRKK

-13 QGVIWKHLIA
+13 QGTIWKHLLA

-45 VGNYV
+45 VGQFV

-65 NMMVGFFS
+65 NMLVGFFS

-96 KAVHTTITL
+96 KAVHTTISL
-105 TLIIGVIGTVV
+105 TLIIGLIGTVV
-116 GTLLAPTML
+116 GMVLAPIML
-125 TLMKTPEDVF
+125 TLMKTPQDVF
-135 VEAKVYL
+135 VEAKAYL
-142 RIYFGGISGLMLYNM
+142 QIYFGGISGLMLYNM

-175 IVSSVV
+175 VFSSCV

-187 LFVLGFG
+187 LFVLGFH

-204 IIAQFVSAFLIY
+204 IIAQFSSAALIY
-216 LTLYR
+216 FTLYR
-221 TRDVHQFRP
+221 THDVHRFQP
-230 SKLRLYPEMVSSIIR
+230 KKLRIYPEMVRSIIR
-245 VGLPSGLQQALT
+245 VGLPAGLQQALT

-264 QSYINSFGTNCVA
+264 QGYINSFGTNCVA

-292 MQSISMASTTFA
+292 MQSISMASTTFV
-304 GQNIGNRDLERTEKG
+304 GQNIGHRDLERTEKG
-319 IRTAVTLSI
+319 IRTAVMLSI
-328 VVTGILITLVSIF
+328 VVTGILIGLVVIF
-341 CVPLIKIF
+341 CAPLIKIF
-349 NNDPAVLE
+349 NDDPGVVE
-357 YGKTFIRLISP
+357 YGVMFIRLISP

-392 MVIMLFSF
+392 MFIMLFSF

-410 GTQFEALNNPWFVGL
+410 GTQFINTEWFVGL

-434 SALQLTYYYKSK
+434 STLQLLYYYKSK
-446 WRERCR
+446 WRDRCR
-452 NRWAAEDAAREMKK
+452 ANWAAEDAAKEMKK
-466 ANA
+466 A

>member
-1 MAVPGKK
+1 MAAPRKK

-13 QGVIWKHLIA
+13 QGTIWKHLLA

-45 VGNYV
+45 VGQFV

-65 NMMVGFFS
+65 NMLVGFFS

-96 KAVHTTITL
+96 KAVHTTISL
-105 TLIIGVIGTVV
+105 TLIIGLVGTVV
-116 GTLLAPTML
+116 GILLAPIML
-125 TLMKTPEDVF
+125 TLMKTPQDVF
-135 VEAKVYL
+135 VEAKTYL
-142 RIYFGGISGLMLYNM
+142 QIYFGGISGLMLYNM

-175 IVSSVV
+175 VFSSIV

-187 LFVLGFG
+187 LFVLGFH

-204 IIAQFVSAFLIY
+204 IIAQFSSAALIY
-216 LTLYR
+216 FTLYR
-221 TRDVHQFRP
+221 THDVHRFQP
-230 SKLRLYPEMVSSIIR
+230 KKLRIYPEMVRSIIR
-245 VGLPSGLQQALT
+245 VGLPAGLQQALT

-264 QSYINSFGTNCVA
+264 QGYINSFGTNCVA

-292 MQSISMASTTFA
+292 MQSISMASTTFV
-304 GQNIGNRDLERTEKG
+304 GQNIGHRDLERTEKG

-328 VVTGILITLVSIF
+328 VVTGCLIGLVVIF
-341 CVPLIKIF
+341 CAPLIKIF
-349 NNDPAVLE
+349 NDDPGVVE
-357 YGKTFIRLISP
+357 YGVMFIRLISP

-392 MVIMLFSF
+392 MIIMLFSF

-410 GTQFEALNNPWFVGL
+410 GTQFINTEWFVGL
-425 GYPAGWAMC
+425 GYPAGWIMC
-434 SALQLTYYYKSK
+434 STLQLLYYYKSK
-446 WRERCR
+446 WRDRCR
-452 NRWAAEDAAREMKK
+452 ANWAAEDAAKELKK
-466 ANA
+466 A

>member
-1 MAVPGKK
+1 MAAPRKK

-13 QGVIWKHLIA
+13 QGTIWKHLLA

-45 VGNYV
+45 VGQFV

-65 NMMVGFFS
+65 NMLVGFFS

-96 KAVHTTITL
+96 KAVHTTISL
-105 TLIIGVIGTVV
+105 TLIIGLIGTVV
-116 GTLLAPTML
+116 GIVLAPIML
-125 TLMKTPEDVF
+125 TLMKTPQDVF
-135 VEAKVYL
+135 VEAKAYL
-142 RIYFGGISGLMLYNM
+142 QIYFGGISGLMLYNM

-175 IVSSVV
+175 VFSSCV

-187 LFVLGFG
+187 LFVLGFH

-204 IIAQFVSAFLIY
+204 IIAQFSSAALIY
-216 LTLYR
+216 FTLYR
-221 TRDVHQFRP
+221 THDVHRFQP
-230 SKLRLYPEMVSSIIR
+230 KKLRIYPEMVRSIIR
-245 VGLPSGLQQALT
+245 VGLPAGLQQALT

-264 QSYINSFGTNCVA
+264 QGYINSFGTNCVA

-292 MQSISMASTTFA
+292 MQSISMASTTFV
-304 GQNIGNRDLERTEKG
+304 GQNIGHRDLERTEKG
-319 IRTAVTLSI
+319 IRTAVVLSI
-328 VVTGILITLVSIF
+328 VVTGILIGLVVIF
-341 CVPLIKIF
+341 CAPLIKIF
-349 NNDPAVLE
+349 NDDPGVVE
-357 YGKTFIRLISP
+357 YGVMFIRLISP

-392 MVIMLFSF
+392 MFIMLFSF

-410 GTQFEALNNPWFVGL
+410 GTQFINTEWFVGL

-434 SALQLTYYYKSK
+434 STLQLLYYYKSK
-446 WRERCR
+446 WRDRCR
-452 NRWAAEDAAREMKK
+452 ANWAAEDAAKELKK
-466 ANA
+466 A

>member
-1 MAVPGKK
+1 MAAPRKK

-13 QGVIWKHLIA
+13 QGVIWKHLLA
-23 FALPLMIGNL
+23 FALPLMVGNL

-45 VGNYV
+45 VGQFV

-73 GVSVGAGVIISQRF
+73 GVSVGAGVVISQRF

-96 KAVHTTITL
+96 KAVHTTISL
-105 TLIIGVIGTVV
+105 TLIIGLIGTLV
-116 GTLLAPTML
+116 GIFLAPIML
-125 TLMKTPEDVF
+125 TLMKTPQDVF
-135 VEAKVYL
+135 VEAKAYL
-142 RIYFGGISGLMLYNM
+142 QIYFGGISGLMLYNM

-175 IVSSVV
+175 VFSSCV

-187 LFVLGFG
+187 LFVLVFH
-194 MGVEGVAYAT
+194 MGVKGVALAT
-204 IIAQFVSAFLIY
+204 IIAQFASAALIY

-221 TRDVHQFRP
+221 THDVHRFQP
-230 SKLRLYPEMVSSIIR
+230 SKLRIYPAMVKSIIR

-292 MQSISMASTTFA
+292 MQSISMASTTFV
-304 GQNIGNRDLERTEKG
+304 GQNIGHRDLERTEKG

-328 VVTGILITLVSIF
+328 VVTGVLITLVCIF
-341 CVPLIKIF
+341 CVPLIKVF
-349 NNDPAVLE
+349 NDDPAVLE
-357 YGKTFIRLISP
+357 YGRNFIRMISP

-392 MVIMLFSF
+392 MIIMLFSF
-400 VLFRQLYLAI
+400 VLFRQIYLAV
-410 GTQFEALNNPWFVGL
+410 GTQFPALNNPWFVGL

-434 SALQLTYYYKSK
+434 STLQLLYYYKSK
-446 WRERCR
+446 WRERCKA
-452 NRWAAEDAAREMKK
+452 NWAAEDAAKELKT
-466 ANA
+466 A

>member
-1 MAVPGKK
+1 MAAPRKK

-13 QGVIWKHLIA
+13 QGTIWKHLLA

-45 VGNYV
+45 VGQFV
-50 SKQALAAVGSTTSII
+50 SKQALAAVGSTTSIF
-65 NMMVGFFS
+65 NMLVGFFS

-96 KAVHTTITL
+96 KAVHTTISL
-105 TLIIGVIGTVV
+105 TLIIGLIGTVV
-116 GTLLAPTML
+116 GMVLAPIML
-125 TLMKTPEDVF
+125 TLMKTPQDVF
-135 VEAKVYL
+135 VEAKAYL
-142 RIYFGGISGLMLYNM
+142 QIYFGGISGLMLYNM

-175 IVSSVV
+175 VFSSCV

-187 LFVLGFG
+187 LFVLGFH

-204 IIAQFVSAFLIY
+204 IIAQFSSAALIY
-216 LTLYR
+216 FTLYR
-221 TRDVHQFRP
+221 THDVHRFQP
-230 SKLRLYPEMVSSIIR
+230 KKLRIYPEMVRSIIR
-245 VGLPSGLQQALT
+245 VGLPAGLQQALT

-264 QSYINSFGTNCVA
+264 QGYINSFGTNCVA

-292 MQSISMASTTFA
+292 MQSISMASTTFV
-304 GQNIGNRDLERTEKG
+304 GQNIGHRDLERTEKG
-319 IRTAVTLSI
+319 IRTAVMLSI
-328 VVTGILITLVSIF
+328 VVTGILIGLVVIF
-341 CVPLIKIF
+341 CAPLIKIF
-349 NNDPAVLE
+349 NDDPGVVE
-357 YGKTFIRLISP
+357 YGVMFIRLISP

-392 MVIMLFSF
+392 MFIMLFSF

-410 GTQFEALNNPWFVGL
+410 GTQFINTEWFVGL

-434 SALQLTYYYKSK
+434 STLQLLYYYKSK
-446 WRERCR
+446 WRDRCR
-452 NRWAAEDAAREMKK
+452 ANWAAEDAAKEMKK
-466 ANA
+466 A

>member
-1 MAVPGKK
+1 MAAPGKK

-13 QGVIWKHLIA
+13 QGTIWKHLLA

-45 VGNYV
+45 VGQFV

-65 NMMVGFFS
+65 NMLVGFFS

-96 KAVHTTITL
+96 KAVHTTISL
-105 TLIIGVIGTVV
+105 TLIIGLVGTVV
-116 GTLLAPTML
+116 GFVLAPIML
-125 TLMKTPEDVF
+125 TLMKTPQDVF
-135 VEAKVYL
+135 VEAKTYL
-142 RIYFGGISGLMLYNM
+142 QIYFGGISGLMLYNM
-157 GSGILR
+157 GSAILR

-175 IVSSVV
+175 VFSSCV

-187 LFVLGFG
+187 LFVLVFH
-194 MGVEGVAYAT
+194 MGVDGVAYAT
-204 IIAQFVSAFLIY
+204 IIAQFASAALIY
-216 LTLYR
+216 ITLFR
-221 TRDVHQFRP
+221 THDVHRFQP
-230 SKLRLYPEMVSSIIR
+230 SKLRIYPEMVKSIIR
-245 VGLPSGLQQALT
+245 VGLPAGLQQALT

-264 QSYINSFGTNCVA
+264 QGYINSFGTNCVA

-292 MQSISMASTTFA
+292 MQSISMASTTFV
-304 GQNIGNRDLERTEKG
+304 GQNIGHRDLERTEKG

-328 VVTGILITLVSIF
+328 IVTGILIGLVVIF
-341 CVPLIKIF
+341 CAPLIKIF
-349 NNDPAVLE
+349 NDDPGVVE
-357 YGKTFIRLISP
+357 YGVMFIRLISP

-392 MVIMLFSF
+392 MFIMLFSF

-410 GTQFEALNNPWFVGL
+410 GTQFINTEWFVGL

-434 SALQLTYYYKSK
+434 STLQLLYYYKSH
-446 WRERCR
+446 WRDRCR
-452 NRWAAEDAAREMKK
+452 ANWAAEDAAKELKK
-466 ANA
+466 A

>member
-1 MAVPGKK
+1 MAAPRKK

-13 QGVIWKHLIA
+13 QGTIWKHLLA

-45 VGNYV
+45 VGQFV

-65 NMMVGFFS
+65 NMLVGFFS

-96 KAVHTTITL
+96 KAVHTTISL
-105 TLIIGVIGTVV
+105 TLIIGLIGTVV
-116 GTLLAPTML
+116 GMVLAPIML
-125 TLMKTPEDVF
+125 TLMKTPQDVF
-135 VEAKVYL
+135 VEAKAYL
-142 RIYFGGISGLMLYNM
+142 QIYFGGISGLMLYNM

-175 IVSSVV
+175 VFSSCV

-187 LFVLGFG
+187 LFVLGFH

-204 IIAQFVSAFLIY
+204 IIAQFSSAALIY
-216 LTLYR
+216 FTLYR
-221 TRDVHQFRP
+221 THDVHRFQP
-230 SKLRLYPEMVSSIIR
+230 KKLRIYPEMVRSIIR
-245 VGLPSGLQQALT
+245 VGLPAGLQQALT

-264 QSYINSFGTNCVA
+264 QGYINSFGTNCVA

-292 MQSISMASTTFA
+292 MQSISMASTTFV
-304 GQNIGNRDLERTEKG
+304 GQNIGHRDLERTAKG
-319 IRTAVTLSI
+319 IRTAVMLSI
-328 VVTGILITLVSIF
+328 IVTGILIGLVVIF
-341 CVPLIKIF
+341 CAPLIKIF
-349 NNDPAVLE
+349 NDDPGVVE
-357 YGKTFIRLISP
+357 YGVMFIRLISP

-392 MVIMLFSF
+392 MFIMLFSF

-410 GTQFEALNNPWFVGL
+410 GTQFINTEWFVGL

-434 SALQLTYYYKSK
+434 STLQLLYYYKSK
-446 WRERCR
+446 WRDRCR
-452 NRWAAEDAAREMKK
+452 ANWAAEDAAKELKK
-466 ANA
+466 A

>member
-1 MAVPGKK
+1 MAAPRKK

-13 QGVIWKHLIA
+13 QGTIWKHLLA

-45 VGNYV
+45 VGQFV

-65 NMMVGFFS
+65 NMLVGFFS
-73 GVSVGAGVIISQRF
+73 GVSVGAGVVISQRF

-105 TLIIGVIGTVV
+105 TLIIGAVGTVL
-116 GTLLAPTML
+116 GIFLAPVML
-125 TLMKTPEDVF
+125 TLMKTPQDVF
-135 VEAKVYL
+135 VEAKAYL
-142 RIYFGGISGLMLYNM
+142 QIYFGGISGLMLYNM

-175 IVSSVV
+175 VFSSCV
-181 NIVLDL
+181 NIALDL
-187 LFVLGFG
+187 LFVLGFH

-204 IIAQFVSAFLIY
+204 IIAQFSSAALIY
-216 LTLYR
+216 FTLYR
-221 TRDVHQFRP
+221 THDVHRFQP
-230 SKLRLYPEMVSSIIR
+230 SKLRLYPEMVRSIIR
-245 VGLPSGLQQALT
+245 VGFPSGLQQALT

-292 MQSISMASTTFA
+292 MQSISMASTTFV
-304 GQNIGNRDLERTEKG
+304 GQNIGNRNLERTEKG
-319 IRTAVTLSI
+319 IRTAVALSI
-328 VVTGILITLVSIF
+328 VVTGILITLVWIF

-349 NNDPAVLE
+349 NADPAVLE
-357 YGKTFIRLISP
+357 YGRTFIRLISP

-392 MVIMLFSF
+392 MIIMLFSF
-400 VLFRQLYLAI
+400 VLFRQIYLAV
-410 GTQFEALNNPWFVGL
+410 GTQFPALNNPWFVGL

-434 SALQLTYYYKSK
+434 STLQLLYYYKSK
-446 WRERCR
+446 WRDRCR
-452 NRWAAEDAAREMKK
+452 ANWAAEDAAKELKQ
-466 ANA
+466 A

>member
-1 MAVPGKK
+1 MAAPRKK

-13 QGVIWKHLIA
+13 QGTIWKHLLA

-45 VGNYV
+45 VGQFV

-65 NMMVGFFS
+65 NMLVGFFS

-96 KAVHTTITL
+96 KAVHTTISL
-105 TLIIGVIGTVV
+105 TLIIGLVGTVV
-116 GTLLAPTML
+116 GIVLAPIML
-125 TLMKTPEDVF
+125 TLMKTPQDVF
-135 VEAKVYL
+135 VEAKAYL
-142 RIYFGGISGLMLYNM
+142 QIYFGGISGLMLYNM

-175 IVSSVV
+175 VFSSIV

-187 LFVLGFG
+187 LFVLGFH

-204 IIAQFVSAFLIY
+204 VIAQFSSAALIY
-216 LTLYR
+216 FTLYR
-221 TRDVHQFRP
+221 THDVHRFQP
-230 SKLRLYPEMVSSIIR
+230 KKLRIYPEMVRSIIR
-245 VGLPSGLQQALT
+245 VGLPAGLQQALT

-264 QSYINSFGTNCVA
+264 QGYINSFGTNCVA

-292 MQSISMASTTFA
+292 MQSISMASTTFV
-304 GQNIGNRDLERTEKG
+304 GQNIGHRDLERTEKG
-319 IRTAVTLSI
+319 IRTAVMLSI
-328 VVTGILITLVSIF
+328 VVTGILIGLVVIF
-341 CVPLIKIF
+341 CAPLIKIF
-349 NNDPAVLE
+349 NDDPGVVE
-357 YGKTFIRLISP
+357 YGVMFIRLISP

-410 GTQFEALNNPWFVGL
+410 GTQFINTEWFVGL
-425 GYPAGWAMC
+425 GYPAGWIMC
-434 SALQLTYYYKSK
+434 STLQLLYYYKSK
-446 WRERCR
+446 WRDRCR
-452 NRWAAEDAAREMKK
+452 ANWAAEDAAKELKK
-466 ANA
+466 A

>member
-1 MAVPGKK
+1 MAAPRKK

-13 QGVIWKHLIA
+13 QGTIWKHLLA

-45 VGNYV
+45 VGQFV

-65 NMMVGFFS
+65 NMLVGFFS

-96 KAVHTTITL
+96 KAVHTTISL
-105 TLIIGVIGTVV
+105 TLIIGFVGTVV
-116 GTLLAPTML
+116 GFVLAPIML
-125 TLMKTPEDVF
+125 TLMKTPQDVF
-135 VEAKVYL
+135 VEAKTYL
-142 RIYFGGISGLMLYNM
+142 QIYFGGISGLMLYNM

-175 IVSSVV
+175 VFSSCV

-187 LFVLGFG
+187 LFVLVFH
-194 MGVEGVAYAT
+194 MGVDGVAYAT
-204 IIAQFVSAFLIY
+204 IIAQFASAALIY
-216 LTLYR
+216 ITLFR
-221 TRDVHQFRP
+221 THDVHRFQP
-230 SKLRLYPEMVSSIIR
+230 SKLRIYPEMVKSIIR
-245 VGLPSGLQQALT
+245 VGLPAGLQQALT

-264 QSYINSFGTNCVA
+264 QGYINSFGTNCVA

-292 MQSISMASTTFA
+292 MQSISMASTTFV
-304 GQNIGNRDLERTEKG
+304 GQNIGHRDLERTEKG

-328 VVTGILITLVSIF
+328 VVTGILIGLVVIF
-341 CVPLIKIF
+341 CAPLIKIF
-349 NNDPAVLE
+349 NDDPGVVE
-357 YGKTFIRLISP
+357 YGVMFIRLISP

-392 MVIMLFSF
+392 MFIMLFSF

-410 GTQFEALNNPWFVGL
+410 GTQFINTEWFVGL

-434 SALQLTYYYKSK
+434 STLQLLYYYKSH
-446 WRERCR
+446 WRDRCR
-452 NRWAAEDAAREMKK
+452 ANWAAEDAAKELKK
-466 ANA
+466 A